1 MKSQSPIQV
10 MKTIR
15 EMQEISEK
23 FRYEGK
29 KIAVVPTMGYLHK
42 GHMSLIERASSL
54 ADIVI
59 TTIFVNPTQFGP
71 NEDFTRYPRDFEHD
85 KTVAQAA
92 GSDIIFYPNTEEIYP
107 TGFSSIVEVEGV
119 SNILEGAFRPKHF
132 RGVTTIVAK
141 LLNITKPHITVFGQ
155 KDAQQAFLIQKMVRD
170 LNFNIDIVLA
180 PIVREADGLAMSS
193 RNMYLN
199 KVERKSASVLFR
211 SLQYAAE
218 RIQQG
223 ERSIALLRK
232 EMLAIIQS
240 GAPTQIDYIAFI
252 NPATFSETEHFI
264 QPEILV
270 ALAARFGTTRLI
282 DNSLIPI
289 TSS

>member
-1 MKSQSPIQV
+1 MKSELPFQIL
-10 MKTIR
+10 KTIR
-15 EMQEISEK
+15 EMQEVSEK
-23 FRYEGK
+23 FRCEGK
-29 KIAVVPTMGYLHK
+29 KIAVVPTMGYLHN
-42 GHMSLIERASSL
+42 GHTSLIERASSL

-85 KTVAQAA
+85 KVVAHTA
-92 GSDIIFYPNTEEIYP
+92 GSDIIFYPDAEEIYP
-107 TGFSSIVEVEGV
+107 TGFSSIVEVEGA

-132 RGVTTIVAK
+132 KGVTTVVAK
-141 LLNITKPHITVFGQ
+141 LLNITKPHIAVFGQ
-155 KDAQQAFLIQKMVRD
+155 KDAQQAFLIRKMVRD
-170 LNFNIDIVLA
+170 LNFDVDVIIA

-199 KVERKSASVLFR
+199 ETERKSALVLFH
-211 SLQYAAE
+211 SLQHAAE
-218 RIQQG
+218 RIRQG

-232 EMLAIIQS
+232 EMLNIIQS
-240 GAPTQIDYIAFI
+240 GGPSQIDYIAFVD
-252 NPATFSETEHFI
+252 PATFSETEHLN

-270 ALAARFGTTRLI
+270 ALAVRFGTTRLI

-289 TSS
+289 IP

>member
-1 MKSQSPIQV
+1 
-10 MKTIR
+10 
-15 EMQEISEK
+15 MQEVSEK
-23 FRYEGK
+23 FRCEGK
-29 KIAVVPTMGYLHK
+29 KIAVVPTMGYLHN
-42 GHMSLIERASSL
+42 GHTSLIERASSL

-85 KTVAQAA
+85 KVVAHTA
-92 GSDIIFYPNTEEIYP
+92 GSDIIFYPDAEEIYP
-107 TGFSSIVEVEGV
+107 TGFSSIVEVEGA
-119 SNILEGAFRPKHF
+119 SSILEGVFRPNHF
-132 RGVTTIVAK
+132 RGVTTVVAK
-141 LLNITKPHITVFGQ
+141 LLNITKPHIAVFGQ
-155 KDAQQAFLIQKMVRD
+155 KDAQQVFLIQKMVRD
-170 LNFNIDIVLA
+170 FNFDVDIIIA

-199 KVERKSASVLFR
+199 ETERKSALVLFR
-211 SLQYAAE
+211 SLQHAAE

-232 EMLAIIQS
+232 EMLNIIQS

-252 NPATFSETEHFI
+252 NPTTFSETEHLN

-270 ALAARFGTTRLI
+270 ALAVRFGTTRLI

-289 TSS
+289 TP

>member
-1 MKSQSPIQV
+1 MKSELPVQIL
-10 MKTIR
+10 KTIR
-15 EMQEISEK
+15 EMQEVSEK
-23 FRYEGK
+23 FRREGK
-29 KIAVVPTMGYLHK
+29 RIAVVPTMGYLHN
-42 GHMSLIERASSL
+42 GHTSLIERASSL

-85 KTVAQAA
+85 KAVAHTA
-92 GSDIIFYPNTEEIYP
+92 GSDIIFYPDAEEIYP
-107 TGFSSIVEVEGV
+107 TGFSSIVEVEGA
-119 SNILEGAFRPKHF
+119 SNILEGVFRPNHF
-132 RGVTTIVAK
+132 RGVTTVVAK
-141 LLNITKPHITVFGQ
+141 LLNITKPHIAVFGQ
-155 KDAQQAFLIQKMVRD
+155 KDAQQVFLIRKMVRD
-170 LNFNIDIVLA
+170 FNFDVDIIIA

-199 KVERKSASVLFR
+199 ETERKSALVLFR
-211 SLQYAAE
+211 SLQHVAE

-232 EMLAIIQS
+232 EMLNIIQS

-252 NPATFSETEHFI
+252 NPTTFSETEHLN

-270 ALAARFGTTRLI
+270 ALAVRFGTTRLI

-289 TSS
+289 TP

>member
-1 MKSQSPIQV
+1 MKSELPVQIL
-10 MKTIR
+10 KTIR
-15 EMQEISEK
+15 EMQEVSEK
-23 FRYEGK
+23 FRCEGK
-29 KIAVVPTMGYLHK
+29 KIAVVPTMGYLHN
-42 GHMSLIERASSL
+42 GHTSLIERASSF

-85 KTVAQAA
+85 KAVAHTA
-92 GSDIIFYPNTEEIYP
+92 GSDIIFYPDAEEIYP
-107 TGFSSIVEVEGV
+107 TGFSSIVEVEGA
-119 SNILEGAFRPKHF
+119 SNILEGVFRPKYF
-132 RGVTTIVAK
+132 RGVTTVVAK
-141 LLNITKPHITVFGQ
+141 LLNITKPHIAVFGQ
-155 KDAQQAFLIQKMVRD
+155 KDAQQAFLIRKMVRD
-170 LNFNIDIVLA
+170 LNFDVDIIIA

-199 KVERKSASVLFR
+199 ETERKSALVLFC
-211 SLQYAAE
+211 SLQHAAE

-232 EMLAIIQS
+232 EMLNIIQS
-240 GAPTQIDYIAFI
+240 GAPTQIDYIAFV
-252 NPATFSETEHFI
+252 NPTTFSETEHLN

-270 ALAARFGTTRLI
+270 ALAVRFGTTRLI

-289 TSS
+289 TP

>member
-1 MKSQSPIQV
+1 MKSELPVQIL
-10 MKTIR
+10 KTIR
-15 EMQEISEK
+15 EMQEVSEK
-23 FRYEGK
+23 FRCEGK
-29 KIAVVPTMGYLHK
+29 KIAVVPTMGYLHN
-42 GHMSLIERASSL
+42 GHTSLIERAGSL

-85 KTVAQAA
+85 KSVAHTA
-92 GSDIIFYPNTEEIYP
+92 GSDIIFYPDAEEIYP
-107 TGFSSIVEVEGV
+107 TGFSSIVEVEGA

-132 RGVTTIVAK
+132 RGVTTVVAK
-141 LLNITKPHITVFGQ
+141 LLNITKPHIAVFGQ
-155 KDAQQAFLIQKMVRD
+155 KDAQQAFLIRKMVRD
-170 LNFNIDIVLA
+170 LNLDVDIVIA

-199 KVERKSASVLFR
+199 ETERKSALVLFR
-211 SLQYAAE
+211 SLQRAAE
-218 RIQQG
+218 RIRQG

-232 EMLAIIQS
+232 EMLNIIQS
-240 GAPTQIDYIAFI
+240 GAPTQIDYIAFV
-252 NPATFSETEHFI
+252 NPTAFSETEHLN

-270 ALAARFGTTRLI
+270 ALAVRFGATRLI

-289 TSS
+289 TP

>member
-1 MKSQSPIQV
+1 MKSELPFQIL
-10 MKTIR
+10 KTIR
-15 EMQEISEK
+15 EMQEVSEK
-23 FRYEGK
+23 FRCEGK
-29 KIAVVPTMGYLHK
+29 KIAVVPTMGYLHN
-42 GHMSLIERASSL
+42 GHTTLIERASSL

-71 NEDFTRYPRDFEHD
+71 NEDFARYPRDFEHD
-85 KTVAQAA
+85 KVVAHNA
-92 GSDIIFYPNTEEIYP
+92 GSDIIFYPDAEEIYP

-132 RGVTTIVAK
+132 QGVTTVVAK
-141 LLNITKPHITVFGQ
+141 LLNITKPHIAVFGQ

-170 LNFNIDIVLA
+170 LNFDIDIIIA

-199 KVERKSASVLFR
+199 EAERKSALVLFR
-211 SLQYAAE
+211 SLQHAAE
-218 RIQQG
+218 RIRQG

-232 EMLAIIQS
+232 EMLNIIQS
-240 GAPTQIDYIAFI
+240 GAPSQIDYIAFVD
-252 NPATFSETEHFI
+252 PATFSETEHLN

-270 ALAARFGTTRLI
+270 ALAVRFGTTRLI

-289 TSS
+289 TP